1 MTVADNQPSGIT
13 PNPKFLKR
21 MNNKWLTSMFIATKI
36 PLAWIAGLRVDHVDP
51 ESCSVSLPYGWKN
64 QNPFKSIYFAA
75 LAMAA
80 EMSTG
85 MLGGLA
91 CQSVP
96 DSIAMLVVNM
106 EGEFIKK
113 ADQRI
118 TFISHDGKAF
128 FSAIAET
135 VKTGEPVTVQSV
147 SEGVTAN
154 GTVVARFKFTWS
166 FKKRSRS

>member
-1 MTVADNQPSGIT
+1 MTVPEKQLSGIT
-13 PNPKFLKR
+13 PNPLFLKR
-21 MNNKWLTSMFIATKI
+21 MNNRWLTGLFIAFKI
-36 PLAWIAGLRVDHVDP
+36 PLAWIAGLRVDQVDP

-91 CQSVP
+91 CESVP
-96 DSIAMLVVNM
+96 ESIAMLVVNM
-106 EGEFIKK
+106 EGDFIKK
-113 ADQRI
+113 ANRRI
-118 TFISHDGKAF
+118 TFISHDGPAF
-128 FSAIAET
+128 FAAIAET
-135 VKTGEPVTVQSV
+135 VKTGEPVTVKSV
-147 SEGVTAN
+147 SEGVTAD
-154 GTVVARFKFTWS
+154 GTVVARFTFTWS